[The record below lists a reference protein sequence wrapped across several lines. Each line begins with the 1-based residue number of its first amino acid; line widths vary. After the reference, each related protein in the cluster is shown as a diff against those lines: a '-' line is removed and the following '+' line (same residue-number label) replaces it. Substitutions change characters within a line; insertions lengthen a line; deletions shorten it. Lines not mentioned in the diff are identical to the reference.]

1 MKRSTS
7 KAIVAAAWMIFACG
21 AFLYRSQIVDGQT
34 LTADGPAILPDTA
47 LIEKFDREVHARFLT
62 MPFFGISRMAPT
74 TPQPLR
80 SNHVGSFMPSNPAE
94 AEIVKSFTDGGWDVG
109 LYLYGRRAEPKL
121 EKGKPKEEFDIR
133 YRVNQPV
140 KVTLSLKD
148 GELPEAKG
156 IIDEVKTA
164 FLTFQNE
171 TADAPTNIE
180 FVKGDWSYIARPVRA
195 MNESC
200 IKCHNDYV
208 ILDKLPNGQF
218 KMRKRQVGD
227 VNGVL
232 LYAFRRRK

>member
-34 LTADGPAILPDTA
+34 LTADGPAILPDAA

-62 MPFFGISRMAPT
+62 MPFFGIARMAPT
-74 TPQPLR
+74 TPQPLT
-80 SNHVGSFMPSNPAE
+80 SNHVGEFLPGNPAE
-94 AEIVKSFTDGGWDVG
+94 AEILKSFTDGGWDVG
-109 LYLYGRRAEPKL
+109 LYLYGRRAIPKL
-121 EKGKPKEEFDIR
+121 EKGKPKDEFDIR

-140 KVTLSLKD
+140 KVTYSFKD
-148 GELPEAKG
+148 SELPEAKG
-156 IIDEVKTA
+156 MIDEVKDA

-171 TADAPTNIE
+171 TADAPKNIE
-180 FVKGDWSYIARPVRA
+180 FVKGDWSYVAKPVRA

-200 IKCHNDYV
+200 LKCHNDYV

-232 LYAFRRRK
+232 LYAFRHRK